1 MPDNKLG
8 CIPSTIK
15 WLNFLLIILTGVS
28 FAAPY
33 FSPTLFWPFIFLGMG
48 FPILIILNMI
58 CVVFWLYLRKW
69 YFVLSLMC
77 LMMSWSGAG
86 KFIGNPFKAIPEMG
100 GKHIKV
106 MTFNAQGGNIYQKQ
120 LYDEFAEVVLRSDPD
135 VICFQEMSIRVK
147 KFQPVRDRYPYV
159 QKKQS
164 QSILSK
170 YPIEDSGDLELE
182 KIRTSNG
189 AIWADINVDG
199 KKVRVYNVHLHSN
212 RISLEVD
219 ELSENTEL
227 DELNDKEKWDAT
239 KGILSQ
245 VKHAA
250 GVRASQSRKVKKSL
264 NSSSYPVILCG
275 DFNDPPQSYS
285 YRILAENLIDTFE
298 KAGRGFGFTYNG
310 NIPFLK
316 IDYIL
321 TSPEIGISTTKI
333 IKSDVSDHKPV
344 VSTLVLPTK

>member
-1 MPDNKLG
+1 M
-8 CIPSTIK
+8 
-15 WLNFLLIILTGVS
+15 
-28 FAAPY
+28 Y
-33 FSPTLFWPFIFLGMG
+33 M
-48 FPILIILNMI
+48 
-58 CVVFWLYLRKW
+58 RKW

-86 KFIGNPFKAIPEMG
+86 KFIGNPFKAIPEMS

-106 MTFNAQGGNIYQKQ
+106 MTFNAQGGHIYQEK

-147 KFQPVRDRYPYV
+147 KFQPIRDKYPYIH
-159 QKKQS
+159 KRQS

-170 YPIEDSGDLELE
+170 YPITDSKDLKLE
-182 KIRTSNG
+182 KIVTSNG
-189 AIWADINVDG
+189 AIWAELDVEG
-199 KKVRVYNVHLHSN
+199 EKVRVYNIHLHSN
-212 RISLEVD
+212 KISSEVD

-227 DELNDKEKWDAT
+227 KELNDKAKWNAT
-239 KGILSQ
+239 KGILAQ
-245 VKHAA
+245 VKASA
-250 GVRASQSRKVKKSL
+250 TVRANQSIKIKKSL
-264 NSSSYPVILCG
+264 NNSSSPVILCG

-285 YRILAENLIDTFE
+285 YRILAKNLKDTFE
-298 KAGRGFGFTYNG
+298 EAGRGFGFTYNG

-321 TSPEIGISTTKI
+321 ASPEIGVYTTKI